1 MIFSKKR
8 KKKSEAVSNTP
19 KTSFIRGYKQFWP
32 FLKPYWFL
40 AVLGII
46 LTIPVGALDAV
57 VASFLKPFMDSVLIE
72 QEKDFSANVPF
83 FILGFSVV
91 QGFFLYTSGYVNSY
105 VGGRIALEL
114 KRTLY
119 KHLLAMQMSFYDQN
133 TSGGIY
139 FGFSNDPDLAT
150 VGLVDNIKLVLTKFF
165 SCVSLVCVLIYNSW
179 QLSIYAVGILLILFW
194 PMSVV
199 RNRIRGIMDEYVKM
213 GTTVV
218 TRYNETAEGNR
229 VIKLFNLQDHVTA
242 KFDWMVNFMFRMSF
256 KMVKDTG
263 WLAPVMH
270 LVTAIGVAG
279 VLLLGMHLILIKEI
293 TPGTFVA
300 FISAL
305 LMLYAPIKNIGN
317 NFIAVQQS
325 LLALDRIY
333 QKLETKSFETEDQS
347 AKVKLE
353 NVTQSIKF
361 EHVTFGYDPKKPVIK
376 DISFEVK
383 VGTKV
388 ALVGN
393 SGGGKSTVCA
403 LIPRFYDVNKGRI
416 LIDGIDIR
424 DYDIG
429 SLRNCI
435 GAVFQD
441 NFLFDSTIRENITC
455 GDPDITDEQVASA
468 VRSACLEDVVAQE
481 EKGLDTLIGSRGLR
495 LSGGQRQ
502 RLAIARAIVK
512 NAPVVILD
520 EATSA
525 LDNKSEKVVQEAL
538 DKLMENRTT
547 IVIAHRL
554 STVMDADCILVINDG
569 CIVEKGT
576 HAELL
581 AKDGSYAALYKT
593 QFVAKKKETTADNE
607 KQKA

>member
-1 MIFSKKR
+1 MIFFRKR
-8 KKKSEAVSNTP
+8 KKQNESSTP

-40 AVLGII
+40 AVLGIV

-72 QEKDFSANVPF
+72 QEKDFSAKVPF

-105 VGGRIALEL
+105 VGGRIALEV

-119 KHLLAMQMSFYDQN
+119 KHLLGLQMSFYDSN
-133 TSGGIY
+133 TTGGIF

-150 VGLVDNIKLVLTKFF
+150 AGLIDNIKLVLTKFF

-179 QLSIYAVGILLILFW
+179 QLSIYALGILLILFW
-194 PMSVV
+194 PMAVV
-199 RNRIRGIMDEYVKM
+199 KNRIRGIMDEYVKM
-213 GTTVV
+213 GTTLV
-218 TRYNETAEGNR
+218 TKYNETAEGNR
-229 VIKLFNLQDHVTA
+229 VIKLFNLQDHTKG
-242 KFDWMVNFMFRMSF
+242 KFNFMTNFMFRMSF

-279 VLLLGMHLILIKEI
+279 ALLLGMHLILTKEI

-300 FISAL
+300 FIAAL

-317 NFIAVQQS
+317 NFIGVQQS

-333 QKLETKSFETEDQS
+333 AKLETTSFEQEDQS
-347 AKVKLE
+347 SKAKLE
-353 NVTQSIKF
+353 NINEQLEF
-361 EHVTFGYDPKKPVIK
+361 DHVTFGYNANRPVLK
-376 DISFEVK
+376 DISFKVK
-383 VGTKV
+383 VGSKV

-393 SGGGKSTVCA
+393 SGGGKSTVCS
-403 LIPRFYDVNKGRI
+403 LIPRFYDVNSGHI
-416 LIDGIDIR
+416 LIDGKDIR
-424 DYDIG
+424 DYDLF
-429 SLRNCI
+429 SLRDKI
-435 GAVFQD
+435 GVVFQD
-441 NFLFDSTIRENITC
+441 NFLFDVTIRDNLTC
-455 GDPDITDEQVASA
+455 GDPSISQEQIDFA
-468 VRSACLEDVVAQE
+468 VRSACLEDVIAMQE
-481 EKGLDTLIGSRGLR
+481 QGLDTPIGERGLR

-502 RLAIARAIVK
+502 RLAIARTIIK
-512 NAPVVILD
+512 NAPLVILD

-525 LDNKSEKVVQEAL
+525 LDNKSEKIVQQAL
-538 DKLMENRTT
+538 DRLMEGRTT

-554 STVMDADCILVINDG
+554 STIMDADCILVINDG
-569 CIVEKGT
+569 RIVEQGT
-576 HAELL
+576 HAQLL
-581 AKDGSYAALYKT
+581 EKNGAYATLYKT
-593 QFVAKKKETTADNE
+593 QFASVKKEA
-607 KQKA
+607 